1 MDINIPF
8 YKMSKA
14 QKTQLYMDNL
24 TVIFN
29 PQALFSDGT
38 AFYRNPSEPDCF
50 EEVHLRFRT
59 GRENVDEVIL
69 VLWLIYSKN
78 ILHHKPQGNYDH
90 NSFFLLDQ

>member
-29 PQALFSDGT
+29 PQAS
-38 AFYRNPSEPDCF
+38 AME
-50 EEVHLRFRT
+50 LRFT
-59 GRENVDEVIL
+59 VIRL
-69 VLWLIYSKN
+69 SRIASKRY
-78 ILHHKPQGNYDH
+78 ISVFGQGGKTLTR
-90 NSFFLLDQ
+90 SF

>member
-50 EEVHLRFRT
+50 E
-59 GRENVDEVIL
+59 
-69 VLWLIYSKN
+69 
-78 ILHHKPQGNYDH
+78 
-90 NSFFLLDQ
+90 

>member
-38 AFYRNPSEPDCF
+38 AFYRNRLS
-50 EEVHLRFRT
+50 R
-59 GRENVDEVIL
+59 IA
-69 VLWLIYSKN
+69 SKRY
-78 ILHHKPQGNYDH
+78 ISVFGQGGKTLTRSY
-90 NSFFLLDQ
+90 

>member
-59 GRENVDEVIL
+59 GREIR
-69 VLWLIYSKN
+69 VLNNFSWLPPYS
-78 ILHHKPQGNYDH
+78 LGM
-90 NSFFLLDQ
+90 SE

>member
-29 PQALFSDGT
+29 PQALFSEGT
-38 AFYRNPSEPDCF
+38 A
-50 EEVHLRFRT
+50 
-59 GRENVDEVIL
+59 I
-69 VLWLIYSKN
+69 
-78 ILHHKPQGNYDH
+78 
-90 NSFFLLDQ
+90 

>member
-14 QKTQLYMDNL
+14 QKPQLYMDNL

-50 EEVHLRFRT
+50 EEGYISVF
-59 GRENVDEVIL
+59 G
-69 VLWLIYSKN
+69 
-78 ILHHKPQGNYDH
+78 QGGKTLTR
-90 NSFFLLDQ
+90 SF

>member
-38 AFYRNPSEPDCF
+38 ASYRNPSEPD
-50 EEVHLRFRT
+50 
-59 GRENVDEVIL
+59 
-69 VLWLIYSKN
+69 IYS
-78 ILHHKPQGNYDH
+78 IRY
-90 NSFFLLDQ
+90 